1 MYYISDM
8 VLSQVMCKVNLLEL
22 ASINFQ
28 LSHDSI
34 SVRQTINIYLC
45 KLYKDSIDMVTKGK
59 NVHILFN

>member
-8 VLSQVMCKVNLLEL
+8 VLSQAMCKVNLLEL

-59 NVHILFN
+59 NFI

>member
-8 VLSQVMCKVNLLEL
+8 VLSQAMCKVNLLEL